1 MPERSFILDIPL
13 PCQVDAELP
22 LTQVIVLTR
31 PSDSYVGFL
40 FLLPLLYPLP
50 SFVYPDS
57 VLPLP
62 LAPVSCPSFPGDVS
76 SPSGISDVSDPRI
89 PSSSRQTFMT
99 GHAIWGFCR
108 EFSFGGEKTG
118 KSPQIPFIST
128 PCRRVRFRV
137 CYQATSL
144 RIRCAVVL
152 VCIVGFRRP
161 SVRPSLGLRYRFEY
175 LNGCTTLKRAK
186 VR

>member
-1 MPERSFILDIPL
+1 
-13 PCQVDAELP
+13 
-22 LTQVIVLTR
+22 LTR
-31 PSDSYVGFL
+31 RFDNYVGRL
-40 FLLPLLYPLP
+40 FLLPLFYPLP

-62 LAPVSCPSFPGDVS
+62 LVPTPCPSFPGDVS
-76 SPSGISDVSDPRI
+76 SPSGISDVSGPRI

-99 GHAIWGFCR
+99 GHAKWGFRR

-118 KSPQIPFIST
+118 KSPPIPFITT

-137 CYQATSL
+137 CYQATPF
-144 RIRCAVVL
+144 RIWYLAIL

-161 SVRPSLGLRYRFEY
+161 FVRPWGSSLGLRMLWY
-175 LNGCTTLKRAK
+175 
-186 VR
+186 